1 MAAGG
6 ITNTNSR
13 SVPSN
18 ERTHEGEAR
27 LGTGLPN
34 SFRPFEKHGSPAGSA
49 LGLHPPHEGAAEF
62 TVSIGGDPIATGS
75 LPARRYGV
83 ADDPQDQTVVVFAQ
97 SLPAGAAE
105 WAVDKIVELGV

>member
-1 MAAGG
+1 M
-6 ITNTNSR
+6 SR
-13 SVPSN
+13 RDAHST
-18 ERTHEGEAR
+18 RDGEAR
-27 LGTGLPN
+27 LGNGLPS

-75 LPARRYGV
+75 LPARW
-83 ADDPQDQTVVVFAQ
+83 AT
-97 SLPAGAAE
+97 GAAE

>member
-1 MAAGG
+1 M
-6 ITNTNSR
+6 SR
-13 SVPSN
+13 RDAHST
-18 ERTHEGEAR
+18 RDGEAR
-27 LGTGLPN
+27 LGNGLPS